1 MSTVFELER
10 LRALVERL
18 RPLALVQRGDVIRAD
33 NWNVVVESLIELAR
47 AVTTLESEGNVPPHD
62 HPSEVSI
69 NWLDDKLR
77 ALLERGPLS
86 DPVAVTR
93 VAQVE
98 KRATQLGGDLA
109 SVDEKIKGLRERLDE
124 AITRDLVRENSVVRV
139 TKKVDGI
146 ADAREDVLALRQTMD
161 TIRVDLTDVIELRGR
176 LQINGRPVDMQAF
189 NTRVVELERVRER
202 LTMPNG
208 QLLDAITVEQ
218 RLQEVE
224 NKFIRRDEL
233 NDILDGRKGQL
244 SADDFGRIQ
253 STLGSRLAA
262 DLDTMVKKNEE
273 RMRAEFNNR
282 FADVDQIVS
291 RVVSDSISSV
301 QKSIAETLRGDFNKL
316 MEDRTRNLQA
326 EFDGRVRGLRDE
338 LGLSIDRTKMELSEQ
353 FEGMRKE
360 FPELQ
365 KGLSRAEAA
374 AAMSVAELEK
384 KLAAQLEAERGR
396 TDTRFTAEAAAADKR
411 AQDRIVQ
418 SQKESDTRTQSAIDK
433 ALNSSTESTRQIAA
447 QEVAAGL
454 RKFEGTLDT
463 RIQAGVRENIDAF
476 VEKAVDRQ
484 MVDVEKRLRVTVS
497 DEVKRVV
504 AETGGQRT
512 ITGGTTGGTTGG
524 LTGGTI
530 TPASDFTRITGIGAA
545 FADRLQSR
553 GIRTYADLSKMK
565 PADLAAILGRPES
578 EAVVMI
584 KEAAKLAR
592 E

>member
-18 RPLALVQRGDVIRAD
+18 RPLASVQRGDVIRAD

-47 AVTTLESEGNVPPHD
+47 AVTSLESEGSVPPHD

-77 ALLERGPLS
+77 SLLERGPLS

-93 VAQVE
+93 VTQVE
-98 KRATQLGGDLA
+98 QRASQLSGDLA
-109 SVDEKIKGLRERLDE
+109 SVDDKIKGLRERLDE

-146 ADAREDVLALRQTMD
+146 ADTREDVLSLRQTMD
-161 TIRVDLTDVIELRGR
+161 TIRVDLTDVIDLRGR
-176 LQINGRPVDMQAF
+176 LQVNGRPVDMQSF
-189 NTRVVELERVRER
+189 NTRMVELERLRER

-218 RLQEVE
+218 RLREVE

-233 NDILDGRKGQL
+233 DDILGGRKGEL

-253 STLGSRLAA
+253 ASVGSRLAA
-262 DLDTMVKKNEE
+262 DLDSMIKKNDE
-273 RMRAEFNNR
+273 RMRAEFNTR
-282 FADVDQIVS
+282 FSDVDQIVS
-291 RVVSDSISSV
+291 RAVSDSISSV
-301 QKSIAETLRGDFNKL
+301 QKSISETVRGDFNKL

-326 EFDGRVRGLRDE
+326 EFDGRIRGLRDE
-338 LGLSIDRTKMELSEQ
+338 LGLSIDRTKADLSDQ
-353 FEGMRKE
+353 FDSIRKE

-374 AAMSVAELEK
+374 AVTSVTELEK
-384 KLAAQLEAERGR
+384 KLAAQLDAERTR
-396 TDTRFTAEAAAADKR
+396 SDARFTAEASASDKR
-411 AQDRIVQ
+411 AQDRIAQ
-418 SQKESDTRTQSAIDK
+418 SQKESDVRTQSAIDK
-433 ALNSSTESTRQIAA
+433 ALISTTDNTRQIAA
-447 QEVAAGL
+447 QEVAAGIKKL
-454 RKFEGTLDT
+454 ESTLDS
-463 RIQAGVRENIDAF
+463 RIQTGVRENIDAS

-484 MVDVEKRLRVTVS
+484 LGDVEKKLRATVS

-504 AETGGQRT
+504 AENGGQRT
-512 ITGGTTGGTTGG
+512 VVGGTTGGTGG
-524 LTGGTI
+524 LTGGTT
-530 TPASDFTRITGIGAA
+530 TPVSDFTRITGIGAA
-545 FADRLQSR
+545 FADRLQSK

-565 PADLAAILGRPES
+565 PADLAAILGRPEA
-578 EAVVMI
+578 EVTGMI

-592 E
+592 L